1 MSKNNKKKK
10 QKAEM
15 PLVRQAIAKKA
26 EGGISGKE
34 LKEIKKDTGRSSAA
48 IVQAIDAINRNRK
61 GTDKPGIALNAG
73 AANKII
79 KGGNAASAGTGRI
92 AKTLQSMTGTPGSPG
107 YMRQGQMVGVRESTP
122 SRLVTLGEQIRSG
135 GRIGNKPQPTPEVK
149 TRIISKEENPPT
161 KRETAPNPDQESLD
175 KIAALETL
183 LGERDAEIE
192 RLNTQP
198 NFQDM
203 FNQQQLN
210 YDQQMATLSDMFNQ
224 QIAGMQNMY
233 GMQIQQQDLLAQQE
247 QEAARAFMINQGR
260 MMNPANLQI
269 GATYGT
275 PQLAGTQG
283 FKSPYR
289 SSSVTPAQAATAF
302 TAPTLAATAATT
314 PMTTQIPTVL
324 NV

>member
-149 TRIISKEENPPT
+149 TKIISDYGGGFVPGGTQTAAANP
-161 KRETAPNPDQESLD
+161 NQELLD
-175 KIAALETL
+175 KISTLETGL
-183 LGERDAEIE
+183 SEQS
-192 RLNTQP
+192 TY
-198 NFQDM
+198 FQDII
-203 FNQQQLN
+203 NQTQLQAQQQA
-210 YDQQMATLSDMFNQ
+210 QELSDMFNQ
-224 QIAGMQNMY
+224 QIAGMQGMY
-233 GMQIQQQDLLAQQE
+233 DMQIQQQNLLAQQE

-269 GATYGT
+269 GASYGT

-289 SSSVTPAQAATAF
+289 KPNLTPAQTATAF
-302 TAPTLAATAATT
+302 TAPTLAATAATS